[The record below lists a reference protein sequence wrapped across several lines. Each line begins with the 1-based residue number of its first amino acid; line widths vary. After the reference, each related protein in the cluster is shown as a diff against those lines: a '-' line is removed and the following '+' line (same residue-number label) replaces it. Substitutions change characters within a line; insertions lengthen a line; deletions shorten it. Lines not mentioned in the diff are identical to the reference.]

1 MSGRAAAVGAQAK
14 VNLFLHVLSREDS
27 GYHQIETLFC
37 RLELADEVV
46 VRLPGTGAGTARSID
61 CAGDDTGP
69 PEENLAYRA
78 AALYAECRGWPS
90 GFAIEVTKHIP
101 VGGGLGGGSA
111 DAGAVLRALRA
122 LDPDPP
128 DAATL
133 QRWAAR
139 LGADV
144 PVMTLDSPLAL
155 GWGRGEQ
162 LLPLPALPSRAVM
175 LYVPEFRVATREAYQ
190 WWDEARSADRGDQ
203 PPPRRVDYPGAPR
216 PRAHDPATLGD
227 WGHVA
232 PLMTNDFEAVV
243 GARHPEIPIMTTRL
257 RALPGAAAALLSGS
271 GSTVYCVMSASRPPR
286 DLIEPPVAGT
296 VVQTTTADHVVGVR
310 RID

>member
-101 VGGGLGGGSA
+101 VGGGRGGGSA

-190 WWDEARSADRGDQ
+190 WWDE
-203 PPPRRVDYPGAPR
+203 PRRSTATATRRLSGRAQAPR
-216 PRAHDPATLGD
+216 SRSGDARRLGPRGATHDQRFRGRGRCAAPGNPDHDDAATRTAGRRCRAVKWFRIDGVLRD
-227 WGHVA
+227 VRIA
-232 PLMTNDFEAVV
+232 P
-243 GARHPEIPIMTTRL
+243 
-257 RALPGAAAALLSGS
+257 
-271 GSTVYCVMSASRPPR
+271 ASRPDR
-286 DLIEPPVAGT
+286 AAGRRHRR
-296 VVQTTTADHVVGVR
+296 ADHHGGPR
-310 RID
+310 CRSAPDRLA